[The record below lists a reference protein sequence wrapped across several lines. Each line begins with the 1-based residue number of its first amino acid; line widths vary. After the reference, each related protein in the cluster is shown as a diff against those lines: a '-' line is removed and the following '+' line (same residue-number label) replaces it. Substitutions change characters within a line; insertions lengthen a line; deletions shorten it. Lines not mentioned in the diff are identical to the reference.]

1 MTDDPTAAPAVTS
14 EETTPAGVVHNTF
27 ALVRVLSQAQ
37 RPVGVTGLA
46 SVVGIPK
53 TTAHR
58 LLEQMARE
66 GIVTRRDHKWAL
78 APGFGDLAR
87 PAHQP
92 SPEALVARPRLQAL
106 SHATGATLLLH
117 RQSGDTLETLWCWF
131 GPHFRRV
138 MPPAEQRLAAVHPA
152 SAIWRALRFGEL
164 AAEYQEVHPGC
175 NCIAAPFFLPSG
187 DTGVVTLVRPD
198 NLEVESLKRPL
209 ERVASK
215 ILSDMRRLEG

>member
-1 MTDDPTAAPAVTS
+1 MTDEEAA
-14 EETTPAGVVHNTF
+14 PAGVVHNAC
-27 ALVRVLSQAQ
+27 ALVRVLSRAQ
-37 RPVGVTGLA
+37 RPVGVTELA
-46 SVVGIPK
+46 SVVGLPK

-87 PAHQP
+87 TAHRP
-92 SPEALVARPRLQAL
+92 SPLALVARPRLHAL
-106 SHATGATLLLH
+106 SQATGATLLLH
-117 RQSGDTLETLWCWF
+117 RESGDALETLWCAF

-138 MPPAEQRLAAVHPA
+138 MPPAEQRRAAVHPA
-152 SAIWRALRFGEL
+152 SAIWLALASGQM

-175 NCIAAPFFLPSG
+175 NCIAAPVSLPSG
-187 DTGVVTLVRPD
+187 GTGVVTLVRPD

-209 ERVASK
+209 ERVASR
-215 ILSDMRRLEG
+215 ILSDIRRLGD